1 MTATTWQT
9 TLSASSAARR
19 GLCASFGGENI
30 IIMSKCIKYSRDCDI
45 KLNDLTKQFTRCLPA
60 KISQLDSEV
69 NLVYTDIDFRN
80 FYFRPENNFKH
91 IDKIDFLFKVL

>member
-1 MTATTWQT
+1 MRAVEVKIS
-9 TLSASSAARR
+9 L
-19 GLCASFGGENI
+19 
-30 IIMSKCIKYSRDCDI
+30 MSTCIKYSWDCDI

-69 NLVYTDIDFRN
+69 NVLYGHFRN

-91 IDKIDFLFKVL
+91 IDKIDFLFKVYKNTMFH